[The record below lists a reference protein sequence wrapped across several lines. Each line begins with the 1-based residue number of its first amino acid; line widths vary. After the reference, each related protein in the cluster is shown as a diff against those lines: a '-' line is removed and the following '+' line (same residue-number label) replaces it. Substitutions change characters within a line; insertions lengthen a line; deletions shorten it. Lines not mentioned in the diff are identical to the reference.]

1 MAGSTF
7 GRGRS
12 WAGLQES
19 TVATSERQTREGG
32 LPPGEKPSVEMGLPD
47 GDAARFFVNARAG
60 TTRKEGEKYINL
72 FMGIRNIYY
81 VGNEMDI
88 IYTYYL
94 SLLRTCYH
102 HGP

>member
-1 MAGSTF
+1 
-7 GRGRS
+7 
-12 WAGLQES
+12 
-19 TVATSERQTREGG
+19 
-32 LPPGEKPSVEMGLPD
+32 MGLPD

-94 SLLRTCYH
+94 SFENVLPPWPLTKRRTVGMCF
-102 HGP
+102 GCTP